1 MKTLGRL
8 FLSTLVVV
16 ASLMPATP
24 ASASPIDWRDEAIYM
39 VMTDRFRNGD
49 PSNDLDSVRGKA
61 DWWQGGDLQGVIDE
75 LDYIKDLGM
84 TAIWI
89 TPVALQMRGGYHGYW
104 TLDPYAIDPH
114 LGTLSTLQELV
125 RRAHEK
131 GLKIVLDVVP
141 NHLGIGHP
149 WLTDGAH
156 AGWFHPDCPINF
168 ADQSSVENCWLA
180 GLPDLNTENPVVRAY
195 LIDWANWLVDQT
207 GVDGFRVDAARHLSK
222 DFLRAFTSGVRAK
235 HPNFWMLGEV
245 YSSGYRYQS
254 GFLETGLDAV
264 TDFQTYDSVRI
275 GLDPRGNLGQLTT
288 SPSLAADLG
297 AGNEDRRAI
306 FIDNH
311 DVPRFVGGEVPDAA
325 TKTRLAQA
333 LVYLFTMPG
342 TPVLYYGTEV
352 ALPGGPDPDD
362 RRPMPWTG
370 GDETVRQLVRD
381 LATMRQA
388 IPSLRRGSFD
398 ELQTERGLVVYDR
411 RGGPDVAVIAINGDE
426 QRSVDVPLA
435 KLGLDG
441 GDVHRTMGSGIGGTI
456 DGGTLHMTLA
466 PRAAGIFVVGAAS
479 RGFALPLWSMLL
491 IAIALLVIAAA
502 ITVTRARRRSLHRV

>member
-49 PSNDLDSVRGKA
+49 PSNDLDSVPGKA

-131 GLKIVLDVVP
+131 GLKIVLDIVP
-141 NHLGIGHP
+141 NHLGTGHP

-180 GLPDLNTENPVVRAY
+180 GPARSEYGEPRRP
-195 LIDWANWLVDQT
+195 
-207 GVDGFRVDAARHLSK
+207 RVSHR
-222 DFLRAFTSGVRAK
+222 
-235 HPNFWMLGEV
+235 LGE
-245 YSSGYRYQS
+245 
-254 GFLETGLDAV
+254 
-264 TDFQTYDSVRI
+264 
-275 GLDPRGNLGQLTT
+275 
-288 SPSLAADLG
+288 LA
-297 AGNEDRRAI
+297 R
-306 FIDNH
+306 
-311 DVPRFVGGEVPDAA
+311 
-325 TKTRLAQA
+325 
-333 LVYLFTMPG
+333 
-342 TPVLYYGTEV
+342 
-352 ALPGGPDPDD
+352 
-362 RRPMPWTG
+362 
-370 GDETVRQLVRD
+370 
-381 LATMRQA
+381 
-388 IPSLRRGSFD
+388 
-398 ELQTERGLVVYDR
+398 
-411 RGGPDVAVIAINGDE
+411 
-426 QRSVDVPLA
+426 
-435 KLGLDG
+435 
-441 GDVHRTMGSGIGGTI
+441 
-456 DGGTLHMTLA
+456 
-466 PRAAGIFVVGAAS
+466 
-479 RGFALPLWSMLL
+479 
-491 IAIALLVIAAA
+491 
-502 ITVTRARRRSLHRV
+502 